1 MDSEEFKDDLDEV
14 IDNCKK
20 EGVKVILTAGID
32 KRSNR
37 KALELSEKY
46 DIVKPTLGVYPQDAL
61 SRECNEE
68 ICDNIDEEIEFIKEN
83 KDKIMGIGEVGL
95 DFLDDNAD
103 KEKQKEVFVK
113 MINLSKEL
121 DKPII
126 VHSRK
131 AEHQVLQI
139 LKDQEAKKVV
149 LHCFMGRKQLI
160 KDAMELGYYF
170 SVPPNIV
177 RAHNFRHLVQL
188 VNINQILTETDAPYL
203 GPVREQRNDSS
214 NIKYSIKE
222 IAELKGFEKEEVA
235 NNIFMNYQRLFL

>member
-14 IDNCKK
+14 IEKCRA
-20 EGVKVILTAGID
+20 EGVKVILTTGID
-32 KRSNR
+32 KKSNR
-37 KALELSEKY
+37 KAIELSEKY
-46 DIVKPTLGVYPQDAL
+46 DIIKPTLGIYPQDAL
-61 SRECNEE
+61 SRECDDE
-68 ICDNIDEEIEFIKEN
+68 ICDDVDSEIEFIKEN
-83 KDKIMGIGEVGL
+83 KDKIMGIGEVGM
-95 DFLDDNAD
+95 DFLDHKAD
-103 KEKQKEVFVK
+103 KEKQKEVFIK
-113 MINLSKEL
+113 MIHLAKKL
-121 DKPII
+121 DKPLI

-139 LKDQEAKKVV
+139 LKQEEAKKVV

-203 GPVREQRNDSS
+203 GPKRGERNDSS
-214 NIKYSIKE
+214 NIKFTIKE
-222 IAELKGFEKEEVA
+222 IAELKGFEEVEVA